1 MNRPLHVWLLFS
13 LCAALMLATL
23 GWLTVNTL
31 RLDDAQRRTTEE
43 AEVEGRVRLALWRMD
58 SALAL
63 LLAQENARPW
73 SDYDAFHP
81 AERAF
86 TKNQTAFPPG
96 AVLVPS
102 PLLGN
107 AVSNVLL
114 HFQFGPEGYFTSPE
128 IPAVTES
135 RLAGNVALAT
145 GSSELL
151 ASRLVQLEGMMDQ
164 GGQVPKRSA
173 YALDPVLA
181 RRYGMAPRSKPSLS
195 NRDQVTEAATTQLAK
210 DASPP
215 AETASVAPP
224 RPQDLASQSYL
235 NSSEQRARAN
245 VVQNGPGQGGQYV
258 ARYGL
263 DAQIVTNRAQ
273 STSLT
278 NATRTSIAQPRAI
291 GSFAANWL
299 GDELVLTRRVEFADT
314 WRIQGCWLDW
324 PSLRASLLA
333 NVRDLLPAAQLQP
346 VTDPANQPDGRH
358 LVALPVR
365 LETGTLSALPASS
378 WSPLRLTL
386 VLAWAGAFL
395 AALAVALL
403 LHGTLALSER
413 RTAFVSAV
421 THELRTP
428 LTTFQMYSEMLAE
441 GMVADPAQQQS
452 YLATLRSEAGRLG
465 HLVENVLAYARL
477 ERGSA
482 RGRVE
487 TITVNELLARTRER
501 LAPRAEQA
509 GLSLTVEPGD
519 AAEILVRTDVSA
531 VEQILFNLVDNAG
544 KYAAPTATEPTL
556 HLEVLPPERK
566 SIRLRVRDHG
576 PGIDAEIAG
585 RLFQPFS
592 KSAQEAAHSAP
603 GVGLGLALCRRL
615 ARSLGGELVHDTSIT
630 SGAAFVLKLP
640 RA

>member
-1 MNRPLHVWLLFS
+1 VNRPLHVWLLFS

-23 GWLTVNTL
+23 GWLTANTL
-31 RLDDAQRRTTEE
+31 RLDEAQRRSTEE

-86 TKNQTAFPPG
+86 TKKQTAFPPG
-96 AVLVPS
+96 EVLVPS
-102 PLLGN
+102 PLLGS
-107 AVSNVLL
+107 AISNVLL
-114 HFQFGPEGYFTSPE
+114 HFQFGPEGRFTSPE
-128 IPAVTES
+128 IPAAIHGSLAEAPPLAANSPNGAAT
-135 RLAGNVALAT
+135 RLP
-145 GSSELL
+145 
-151 ASRLVQLEGMMDQ
+151 QLERLMAES
-164 GGQVPKRSA
+164 GQVPPAATSSGM
-173 YALDPVLA
+173 DPVLA
-181 RRYGMAPRSKPSLS
+181 RRYGLASSSAKHLVS
-195 NRDQVTEAATTQLAK
+195 NRERATEAANAQLAQ
-210 DASPP
+210 DASPLIETNL
-215 AETASVAPP
+215 AEP
-224 RPQDLASQSYL
+224 RPQDLANQSYL

-245 VVQNGPGQGGQYV
+245 VVQGQNSQL
-258 ARYGL
+258 ASRYGL
-263 DAQIVTNRAQ
+263 DAQAVTNRTQ
-273 STSLT
+273 PRT
-278 NATRTSIAQPRAI
+278 ATQASRTPVTQPRAI

-299 GDELVLTRRVEFADT
+299 GGELVLTRRVEFADT

-324 PSLRASLLA
+324 PALRTSLLA
-333 NVRDLLPAAQLQP
+333 SVRDLLPAARLQP
-346 VTDPANQPDGRH
+346 VTDSARPPDGRR
-358 LVALPVR
+358 LVALPLR
-365 LETGTLSALPASS
+365 LETGMLAAPPSAS

-386 VLAWAGAFL
+386 VLAWAGAFV

-413 RTAFVSAV
+413 RAAFVSAV

-441 GMVADPAQQQS
+441 GMVTDPAQRQN
-452 YLATLRSEAGRLG
+452 YLATLRAEAGRLG

-487 TITVNELLARTRER
+487 TLPVHELLLRTRER

-509 GLSLTVEPGD
+509 GLTLTVEAGA

-544 KYAAPTATEPTL
+544 KYAAPTASDPTL

-576 PGIDAEIAG
+576 PGIEAEVAA

-615 ARSLGGELVHDTSIT
+615 ARSLGGDLVHNTSVT
-630 SGAAFVLKLP
+630 PGAAFILKLP

>member
-1 MNRPLHVWLLFS
+1 M
-13 LCAALMLATL
+13 
-23 GWLTVNTL
+23 
-31 RLDDAQRRTTEE
+31 
-43 AEVEGRVRLALWRMD
+43 MD

-86 TKNQTAFPPG
+86 TKKQTAFPPG
-96 AVLVPS
+96 EVLVPS

-114 HFQFGPEGYFTSPE
+114 HFQFGPDGNFTSPE
-128 IPAVTES
+128 IPAATER
-135 RLAGNVALAT
+135 RLAGNVALAAGAT
-145 GSSELL
+145 EILAARLL
-151 ASRLVQLEGMMDQ
+151 QLERMMAQ

-173 YALDPVLA
+173 SAMDPVLA
-181 RRYGMAPRSKPSLS
+181 RRHGLVPRSKPSLS

-210 DASPP
+210 DASSATEPTVI
-215 AETASVAPP
+215 EPP

-235 NSSEQRARAN
+235 NNSEWRARAN
-245 VVQNGPGQGGQYV
+245 VVQNGQGQGGQNG
-258 ARYGL
+258 ARYGF
-263 DAQIVTNRAQ
+263 DVEGITNRAQ
-273 STSLT
+273 SVSIT
-278 NATRTSIAQPRAI
+278 NAIRTLITQPRAI

-299 GDELVLTRRVEFADT
+299 GEELVLTRRVEFADT

-324 PSLRASLLA
+324 PSLRTSLLA
-333 NVRDLLPAAQLQP
+333 NVRDLLPRASLQP
-346 VTDPANQPDGRH
+346 ATDPANPPGGRH
-358 LVALPVR
+358 LVALPLR
-365 LETGTLSALPASS
+365 LETGPLTSAIPAS

-413 RTAFVSAV
+413 RAAFVSAV

-428 LTTFQMYSEMLAE
+428 LTTFQMSSEMLAE
-441 GMVADPAQQQS
+441 GMVTNPAQQQN

-465 HLVENVLAYARL
+465 HLVENVLSYARL

-487 TITVNELLARTRER
+487 TITVGALLERTRER
-501 LAPRAEQA
+501 LAPRAKQA
-509 GLSLTVEPGD
+509 CLTLLVEAGAAADLTVC
-519 AAEILVRTDVSA
+519 TDVSA

-544 KYAAPTATEPTL
+544 KYAAPTASEPTL

-566 SIRLRVRDHG
+566 SICLRVRDHG
-576 PGIDAEIAG
+576 PGIEAEVAA

-615 ARSLGGELVHDTSIT
+615 ARSLGGELVHDTSVT
-630 SGAAFVLKLP
+630 MGTAFVLKLP